1 MNFRNRRQLGTIAV
15 GLVIVGILALALGGF
30 LTPLG
35 SAISTPFVSIQQ
47 WLTIRYQTFQDFFN
61 APTDLVRLRQRNAE
75 LEAEVANLQTEVIA
89 LQQQVTEV
97 ELLSALLDFARS
109 QRENEYLAATV
120 VFRDPRPFQRYVV
133 IDVGTDDGILSG
145 MPVVGP
151 AGLIGRV
158 DGVTANAARVQL
170 ITDPASSVN
179 VRIQPSDATAV
190 LVGSLTGDLSL
201 DLVPVDANIG
211 AGDLVLTSGLG
222 GNYPPNILIGQVAS
236 VRGEATALFQQAAIQ
251 PAADFNRLDIV
262 LVIINYRP
270 IDIEPLLPD
279 ETEGQ

>member
-1 MNFRNRRQLGTIAV
+1 MNFRNNRQWGTIAIA
-15 GLVIVGILALALGGF
+15 LVIIGILALALGGF
-30 LTPLG
+30 LTPIG
-35 SAISTPFVSIQQ
+35 SAVSAPIISIQQ
-47 WLTIRYQTFQDFFN
+47 WLTTRFQTFQDFFN

-89 LQQQVTEV
+89 LQQQVSEV

-109 QRENEYLAATV
+109 QRENEYKAASV

-158 DGVTANAARVQL
+158 DAVTANAARVQL
-170 ITDPASSVN
+170 ITDPASSVTI
-179 VRIQPSDATAV
+179 RIQPSDATAV
-190 LVGSLTGDLSL
+190 LEGSLTGDLSL
-201 DLVPVDANIG
+201 DLVPIDASINP
-211 AGDLVLTSGLG
+211 GDLVLTSGLG

-236 VRGEATALFQQAAIQ
+236 VRSSATALFQQAAIQ

-279 ETEGQ
+279 DTGGQ

>member
-1 MNFRNRRQLGTIAV
+1 MNFRNRRQLGTIAM

-97 ELLSALLDFARS
+97 ELLSALLDFARG

-158 DGVTANAARVQL
+158 DAVTANAARVQL

-262 LVIINYRP
+262 LVIVNYRP

>member
-1 MNFRNRRQLGTIAV
+1 MNFRNKRQLGTIAV

-35 SAISTPFVSIQQ
+35 SAISTPFISIQE
-47 WLTIRYQTFQDFFN
+47 WLTVRYQSFQDFFN
-61 APTDLVRLRQRNAE
+61 APTDLVRLRQRNVE

-109 QRENEYLAATV
+109 QRENEYRAATV

-133 IDVGTDDGILSG
+133 IDLGSDDGILSG

-158 DGVTANAARVQL
+158 DAVTANAARVQL

-179 VRIQPSDATAV
+179 VRIQPSDATAA
-190 LVGSLTGDLSL
+190 LVGSLTGDLTL

-236 VRGEATALFQQAAIQ
+236 VRGEATALFQQAAVQ

-262 LVIINYRP
+262 LVIINFRP

>member
-158 DGVTANAARVQL
+158 EAVTANAARVQL

>member
-1 MNFRNRRQLGTIAV
+1 
-15 GLVIVGILALALGGF
+15 
-30 LTPLG
+30 
-35 SAISTPFVSIQQ
+35 
-47 WLTIRYQTFQDFFN
+47 
-61 APTDLVRLRQRNAE
+61 LRQRNAE

-89 LQQQVTEV
+89 LQQQVSEV

-109 QRENEYLAATV
+109 QRENEYKAASV

-158 DGVTANAARVQL
+158 DAVTANAARVQL
-170 ITDPASSVN
+170 ITDPASSVTI
-179 VRIQPSDATAV
+179 RIQPSDATAV
-190 LVGSLTGDLSL
+190 LEGSLTGDLSL
-201 DLVPVDANIG
+201 DLVPIDASINP
-211 AGDLVLTSGLG
+211 GDLVLTSGLG

-236 VRGEATALFQQAAIQ
+236 VRSSATALFQQAAIQ

-279 ETEGQ
+279 DTGGQ

>member
-35 SAISTPFVSIQQ
+35 NAISTPFVSIQQ

-158 DGVTANAARVQL
+158 EAVTANAARVQL

-190 LVGSLTGDLSL
+190 LIGSLTGDLSL

-222 GNYPPNILIGQVAS
+222 GNFPPNILIGQVAS
-236 VRGEATALFQQAAIQ
+236 VRGEATALFQKAAIQ
-251 PAADFNRLDIV
+251 PAADLDRLDIV
-262 LVIINYRP
+262 LVIVNYRP